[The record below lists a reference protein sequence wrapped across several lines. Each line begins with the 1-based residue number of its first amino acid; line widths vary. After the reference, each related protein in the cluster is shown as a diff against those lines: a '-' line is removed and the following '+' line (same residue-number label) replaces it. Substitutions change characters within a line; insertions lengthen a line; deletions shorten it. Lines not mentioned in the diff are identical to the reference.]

1 VGEDDIDHLCECS
14 LGGGLVDEVTAG
26 QVDVVTGTH
35 CQQNRS
41 LVDLNVRGGDCR
53 QQSLQ
58 ENREGSERG
67 MHNSGNSP
75 PQKSLIFLKSWF
87 EVSQNQKGIR
97 RLICNPPTRISRKPG
112 NLLKSSQNSLVHTD
126 REQRI
131 NNVFNYLCEL

>member
-1 VGEDDIDHLCECS
+1 MGEDDIDHLCERS

-58 ENREGSERG
+58 ENREGSELG

-75 PQKSLIFLKSWF
+75 PPKKIPDFPEILVGSFAES
-87 EVSQNQKGIR
+87 E
-97 RLICNPPTRISRKPG
+97 G
-112 NLLKSSQNSLVHTD
+112 NKKVNL
-126 REQRI
+126 
-131 NNVFNYLCEL
+131 